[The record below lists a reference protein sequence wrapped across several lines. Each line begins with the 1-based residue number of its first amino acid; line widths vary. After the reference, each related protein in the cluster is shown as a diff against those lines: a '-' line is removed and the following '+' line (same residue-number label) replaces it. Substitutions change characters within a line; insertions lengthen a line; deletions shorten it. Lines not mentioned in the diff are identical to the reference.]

1 MATRASSP
9 CGATWISS
17 AAASVFEQ
25 LLRQVVDFRGDLVRN
40 IKGIR
45 VSQDLFDDLAHDAGD
60 RDADRAVAI
69 AAEAATRTPSAAP
82 LITRPFDYGTVITFP
97 FVPENWHAT
106 RYSDGLGYGVWYG
119 ALELET
125 TVRETLYH
133 WHRFVTDSFT
143 LDREIVGERRV
154 FQVRCEAILID
165 LRKAKEPRLV
175 DRNDYRF
182 TQQLGSYLSQRAQSG
197 LLAPSAR
204 GPGTAAA
211 ILRAEALSDVRDV
224 CFLTYRMNPS
234 HNMATVERTPG
245 ETWLS
250 INIPA

>member
-1 MATRASSP
+1 
-9 CGATWISS
+9 
-17 AAASVFEQ
+17 VFEH
-25 LLRQVVDFRGDLVRN
+25 LVRQVADYRGDLVRN

-45 VSQDLFDDLAHDAGD
+45 VSQDLFDDLA
-60 RDADRAVAI
+60 RDTADRAVAI
-69 AAEAATRTPSAAP
+69 AAESATRISSPAP
-82 LITRPFDYGTVITFP
+82 LITRPFDYGTVITYP
-97 FVPENWHAT
+97 FVPHNWHAT
-106 RYSDGLGYGVWYG
+106 RYSDGMRYGVWYG

-133 WHRFVTDSFT
+133 WHRFLTDSFP

-165 LRKAKEPRLV
+165 LRSVKEPRLV
-175 DRNDYRF
+175 ERSDYSF
-182 TQQLGSYLSQRAQSG
+182 TQQLGAHLWQRAQSG

-211 ILRAEALSDVRDV
+211 ILRPETLSEVRDL
-224 CFLTYRMNPS
+224 CYLTYRMNP
-234 HNMATVERTPG
+234 MQDVAVVERTPG
-245 ETWLS
+245 ETWLR

>member
-1 MATRASSP
+1 
-9 CGATWISS
+9 
-17 AAASVFEQ
+17 VFEH
-25 LLRQVVDFRGDLVRN
+25 LLHTVADYRGDLVRN

-45 VSQDLFDDLAHDAGD
+45 VSQDLFDDLA
-60 RDADRAVAI
+60 RDATDREVAI
-69 AAEAATRTPSAAP
+69 AAEGATRISSVAP
-82 LITRPFDYGTVITFP
+82 LITRPFDYGTVITYP
-97 FVPENWHAT
+97 FVPQNWHAT
-106 RYSDGLGYGVWYG
+106 RYSDGMRYGVWYG

-133 WHRFVTDSFT
+133 WHRFVSDSFP

-165 LRKAKEPRLV
+165 LRNAKEPRLV
-175 DRNDYRF
+175 ERNDYSF
-182 TQQLGSYLSQRAQSG
+182 TQQLGAYLSQRAQSG

-211 ILRAEALSDVRDV
+211 ILRPEALSEVRDL
-224 CFLTYRMNPS
+224 CYLTYRMNP
-234 HNMATVERTPG
+234 MQDTAMVERTPG
-245 ETWLS
+245 ETWLR

>member
-1 MATRASSP
+1 
-9 CGATWISS
+9 
-17 AAASVFEQ
+17 VFEQ
-25 LLRQVVDFRGDLVRN
+25 LVRQVADYRGDLVRN

-45 VSQDLFDDLAHDAGD
+45 VSQDLFDDLAQDKSD
-60 RDADRAVAI
+60 REVAI
-69 AAEAATRTPSAAP
+69 AAESATRISSPAP
-82 LITRPFDYGTVITFP
+82 LITRPFDYGTVITYP
-97 FVPENWHAT
+97 FVPHNWHAT
-106 RYSDGLGYGVWYG
+106 RYSDGMRYGVWYG

-133 WHRFVTDSFT
+133 WHRFLTDSFP

-165 LRKAKEPRLV
+165 LRSAKEPRLV
-175 DRNDYRF
+175 ERSDYSF
-182 TQQLGSYLSQRAQSG
+182 TQQLGAYLWQRAQSG

-211 ILRAEALSDVRDV
+211 ILRSEALSEVRDL
-224 CFLTYRMNPS
+224 CYLTYRMNPLQD
-234 HNMATVERTPG
+234 AAVVERTPG
-245 ETWLS
+245 ETWLR